1 MPWIDSIKV
10 LIDTIQ
16 SLLQNYRKVLGL
28 IMKNFRHI
36 FKNFIW
42 ITLIIWSAGLFDLL
56 MELTCNPS
64 PDPDLP
70 SLACSSLISLVIAL
84 GDTSKI
90 LTAVSAILMNP
101 RPQLLHHIVVC
112 INFFFNDAYLFL
124 SACNLNFCLSFLFFF
139 CDLFSGNFDK
149 EMFHFSI
156 EVY

>member
-1 MPWIDSIKV
+1 
-10 LIDTIQ
+10 
-16 SLLQNYRKVLGL
+16 
-28 IMKNFRHI
+28 
-36 FKNFIW
+36 
-42 ITLIIWSAGLFDLL
+42 

-112 INFFFNDAYLFL
+112 INFYSIDAYFSL
-124 SACNLNFCLSFLFFF
+124 SAFA
-139 CDLFSGNFDK
+139 
-149 EMFHFSI
+149 I
-156 EVY
+156 